1 MSPTLQSPVKKEPYV
16 IVKALDGYVHR
27 IAASHILYIAT
38 QKYSAKLQI
47 YTTTGTI
54 TVNET
59 LTKFEQKNPG
69 LFVRIHS
76 GYLLNP
82 AYVRNIRRFVVTLSD
97 GTELPIPEKKY
108 TQIKKLLLNEDTE
121 KN

>member
-1 MSPTLQSPVKKEPYV
+1 MRFFLAKKNKRFWTLLPY
-16 IVKALDGYVHR
+16 YR
-27 IAASHILYIAT
+27 
-38 QKYSAKLQI
+38 
-47 YTTTGTI
+47 I

-82 AYVRNIRRFVVTLSD
+82 AYVRNIRRFAVTLSD
-97 GTELPIPEKKY
+97 GIELPIPEKKY

-121 KN
+121 KK